1 MPISPATK
9 WNHLLA
15 TFYMWMVQQSFS
27 FSSRSIFFLQ
37 ETVNGSLSLLFSGDL
52 YSYLDN
58 ISSFVVFVG
67 LKKVNTLK
75 RTEDLKGKNGSLNI
89 FFFKRRYV
97 WVKTSES
104 SRPPGETPER
114 HVCGAGVVSEDAHWA
129 VCSRS
134 QAPFLTAADAPES
147 APTVDSCPR
156 ELAVQ

>member
-1 MPISPATK
+1 
-9 WNHLLA
+9 
-15 TFYMWMVQQSFS
+15 MWMVQQSFS
-27 FSSRSIFFLQ
+27 FGSRSIFLLQ

-58 ISSFVVFVG
+58 ISSFGVFVG

-97 WVKTSES
+97 WVKTSHLQS

-114 HVCGAGVVSEDAHWA
+114 HVCGAGVVSEDAH
-129 VCSRS
+129 
-134 QAPFLTAADAPES
+134 
-147 APTVDSCPR
+147 
-156 ELAVQ
+156 